1 MQDYNKN
8 NAIFLGMV
16 FVSLLVVFFTVVL
29 LTYAKDGLWSAP
41 LPVAA
46 DVYGIYHIVK
56 HAIKF
61 KKKKA
66 KTPQKDIKKME
77 E

>member
-29 LTYAKDGLWSAP
+29 LTYAKNGLWSAS
-41 LPVAA
+41 LPIAA
-46 DVYGIYHIVK
+46 EAYGIYHIVK

-66 KTPQKDIKKME
+66 ETSQKDIEKME